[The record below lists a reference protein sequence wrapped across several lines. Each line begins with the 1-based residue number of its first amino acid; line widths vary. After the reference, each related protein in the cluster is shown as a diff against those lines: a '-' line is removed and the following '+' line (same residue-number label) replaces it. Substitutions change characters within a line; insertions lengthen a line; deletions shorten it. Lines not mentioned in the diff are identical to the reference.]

1 MTKNLEEIVNL
12 MIFSAEDKF
21 IIKNLLKPMKIKGPK
36 NQRSEIFKKTIGA
49 IPYKEKNMV
58 NTDKKT

>member
-1 MTKNLEEIVNL
+1 

>member
-1 MTKNLEEIVNL
+1 

-36 NQRSEIFKKTIGA
+36 NQRSEIFKKTIGV

-58 NTDKKT
+58 NTDQKT